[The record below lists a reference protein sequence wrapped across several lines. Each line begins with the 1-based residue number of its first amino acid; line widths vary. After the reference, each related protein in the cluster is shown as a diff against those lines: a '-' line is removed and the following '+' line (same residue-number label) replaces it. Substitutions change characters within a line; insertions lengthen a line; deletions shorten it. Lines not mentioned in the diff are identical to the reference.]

1 MYVIPVQWY
10 TNWATKPSGSLLCCC
25 NRPVFFEALVLEM
38 LITVI
43 WSFTRSLMIMICIY
57 FTRRYPDTPC
67 ISQTLSVTFSDSHTQ
82 SVLDAVSSI
91 GDVSMTGSLQI
102 AELVEHPGAILV
114 QWFDEVMFLCIH
126 LRIQERWMFDLW
138 QGSMCCVLGCDS

>member
-1 MYVIPVQWY
+1 
-10 TNWATKPSGSLLCCC
+10 
-25 NRPVFFEALVLEM
+25 
-38 LITVI
+38 
-43 WSFTRSLMIMICIY
+43 MIMICIY
-57 FTRRYPDTPC
+57 FTHRYPDTPC

-126 LRIQERWMFDLW
+126 LRIQER
-138 QGSMCCVLGCDS
+138 